1 MHKTDIYINLVAI
14 LGIVAS
20 LIVVWFAA
28 SIQFTI
34 KKFSKNSLEISKK
47 YEAFKQKLESQILEA
62 EIESQENTF
71 ELISKEIHDNISQS
85 LSLVV
90 INLNCLSIDKEG
102 SDFTTL
108 KNSIAHLKKVIE
120 DLNSLS
126 KSLDSDLI
134 ETHGLVA
141 ACKFECD
148 RWNRLYE
155 TDVCFETI
163 GEIKHLDKTME
174 LFILR
179 IVQESLNNAIKYS
192 KASEIKTI
200 ILYSNQRITVS
211 IEDNGIGFD
220 LKEILE
226 NKTIG
231 KRSGIKNMKQR
242 SHMIS
247 GTFEIKTS
255 PLNGTKVSVDINLS
269 NYEEKINWSGR
280 RSQTFT
286 QRTSIDDQFIRRI

>member
-1 MHKTDIYINLVAI
+1 MYKTDIYINLVAI

-20 LIVVWFAA
+20 LIIAWFAV

-34 KKFSKNSLEISKK
+34 LKFSKNSLEISKK
-47 YEAFKQKLESQILEA
+47 YESFKQKLESQILEA

-90 INLNCLSIDKEG
+90 INLNCLSIEKDSPE
-102 SDFTTL
+102 FTTI

-148 RWNRLYE
+148 RWNRLYD
-155 TDVCFETI
+155 TDVRFETI

-179 IVQESLNNAIKYS
+179 IIQESLNNAIKYS
-192 KASEIKTI
+192 KASEIKTSI
-200 ILYSNQRITVS
+200 IYGNQRITVS

-255 PLNGTKVSVDINLS
+255 HLKGTKISVDINLNS
-269 NYEEKINWSGR
+269 YEEKINWPGR
-280 RSQTFT
+280 RSQTIA
-286 QRTSIDDQFIRRI
+286 QRTSFNDQFFR

>member
-1 MHKTDIYINLVAI
+1 MYKTDIYINLVSI

-20 LIVVWFAA
+20 LIIAWFAV
-28 SIQFTI
+28 SIQFAVQ
-34 KKFSKNSLEISKK
+34 KFSKNSLEISKK
-47 YEAFKQKLESQILEA
+47 YESFKQKLESQILEA

-102 SDFTTL
+102 LEFTTL
-108 KNSIAHLKKVIE
+108 KNSIEHLKKVIE

-141 ACKFECD
+141 ACKFECA

-179 IVQESLNNAIKYS
+179 IIQESLNNAIKYS
-192 KASEIKTI
+192 KASKIKTVI
-200 ILYSNQRITVS
+200 TYSDQKITVT
-211 IEDNGIGFD
+211 IEDNGVGFD
-220 LKEILE
+220 LKEVLE
-226 NKTIG
+226 DKTIG

-255 PLNGTKVSVDINLS
+255 PLNGTKISVDINLS
-269 NYEEKINWSGR
+269 SYEEKINWSSR
-280 RSQTFT
+280 RPQTIT
-286 QRTSIDDQFIRRI
+286 QRTSFNDQFLRRL